1 MKNRLGSWVREQR
14 VARGLTLGR
23 LAAEVGY
30 RNIGKGTNRLH
41 QLETEGEFHPDL
53 LLKVIAALDL
63 DTRTLRRLLAE
74 DREAMLS
81 AWNAWADEP
90 VPPLL
95 VVRAIP
101 GFYVERALPEGVVK
115 LRAAEAIASAYAA
128 RRGLRVCLV
137 FNRRLSVFF
146 ETDGERRFRSIARP
160 EALNQPATFLGG
172 SKSAISFRVDDPTS
186 PNTRDDQ

>member
-63 DTRTLRRLLAE
+63 DTSCVDCSPRT
-74 DREAMLS
+74 
-81 AWNAWADEP
+81 
-90 VPPLL
+90 
-95 VVRAIP
+95 
-101 GFYVERALPEGVVK
+101 
-115 LRAAEAIASAYAA
+115 A
-128 RRGLRVCLV
+128 RRC
-137 FNRRLSVFF
+137 
-146 ETDGERRFRSIARP
+146 
-160 EALNQPATFLGG
+160 
-172 SKSAISFRVDDPTS
+172 
-186 PNTRDDQ
+186 